1 MRGLVNLGNT
11 CYFNTAI
18 QCLAHVPALSKH
30 LFLNDY
36 EGTCALTK
44 EYQKVARQLFLSG
57 KDDPVLPD
65 KLLNEFRTKFS
76 SFAGGG
82 QHDAQEVIVCMID
95 VLETSLG
102 KDIIQEIFNG
112 VEVQETV
119 YPGGKSVKEEVFT
132 TMILDPNSDSKLETI
147 LENRWKHAGISDYQD
162 DTGKTHRVAAIGR
175 KVTKWPKVMGFTFSM
190 YNSKFQIEI
199 PQDIEGRHLFAV
211 VLHAGIQ
218 WGGHYA
224 LAVKRYGK
232 WFIKDDDSVTEL
244 SEPPTKG
251 SFYMAWYRP

>member
-132 TMILDPNSDSKLETI
+132 RLKFLKNLRVDIFLQLYFMQEYSGVVI
-147 LENRWKHAGISDYQD
+147 
-162 DTGKTHRVAAIGR
+162 TH
-175 KVTKWPKVMGFTFSM
+175 S
-190 YNSKFQIEI
+190 Q
-199 PQDIEGRHLFAV
+199 
-211 VLHAGIQ
+211 
-218 WGGHYA
+218 
-224 LAVKRYGK
+224 
-232 WFIKDDDSVTEL
+232 
-244 SEPPTKG
+244 
-251 SFYMAWYRP
+251 

>member
-18 QCLAHVPALSKH
+18 QCLAHVPPLSKF
-30 LFLNDY
+30 LFLNKY
-36 EGTCALTK
+36 EGECGLTR

-57 KDDPVLPD
+57 SVDAVNPRDLIV
-65 KLLNEFRTKFS
+65 EFRTKFP
-76 SFAGGG
+76 SFAGNG

-95 VLETSLG
+95 VLESSLG
-102 KDIIQEIFNG
+102 KDLIQGIFNG

-119 YPGGKSVKEEVFT
+119 YPGGKSVKEESFT
-132 TMILDPNSDSKLETI
+132 TLILDINSNSKLETI

-162 DTGKTHRVAAIGR
+162 ETGRRHRVAAVGR
-175 KVTKWPKVMGFTFSM
+175 KVTRWPRVIGFTFSM
-190 YNSKFQIEI
+190 YSSKFQIEI
-199 PQDIEGRHLFAV
+199 PQEFEGRHLFAV
-211 VLHAGIQ
+211 VLHSGIQ